1 MSMLLFVV
9 SWRKGRAIMGTPRDV
24 RKLSE
29 VAVCKVRVRG
39 EVTMREILGAS
50 GCDCKAAE
58 RAAHCVSRPR
68 DVRGGSWTVK
78 SRV

>member
-1 MSMLLFVV
+1 M
-9 SWRKGRAIMGTPRDV
+9 IGTPRDV

-50 GCDCKAAE
+50 KCDFKAAE
-58 RAAHCVSRPR
+58 RAAHWVSRPK

-78 SRV
+78 SRM